1 MVSAEE
7 GAMLQDRT
15 FVIAGAG
22 LAGAKAA
29 ETLRAEGFRGRI
41 ALIGTEPEIPYERPP
56 LSKGLLLGTAQREQ
70 AYVHDA
76 QWYAAQN
83 VDLRTAT
90 TVNAIDADKR
100 RVRLSDGDDLGYDK
114 LLLATGASPRGLG
127 VPGAGLGNVFSL
139 RTLADSDRIAAAV
152 QAGTRLVVVGSGW
165 IGLEVAAAARLRGAT
180 VTVVTPAALPL
191 RRVLG
196 DRLAKVFLGLH
207 REHGV
212 EFRFGTRVRE
222 LRGGP
227 DVAQVVLTD
236 GATINADV
244 VLVAV
249 GVEPNTGLADQARLP
264 VDDGVLVDRHLRTA
278 DPDICA
284 AGDVANVDHP
294 LLRSRI
300 RVEHWDTALHSGPVA
315 ARAMLGQDAVW
326 DRLPYFFTDQ
336 YDLGMEYAG
345 WVPPGAAAQVV
356 IRGDEQGREF
366 IAFWTVDG
374 RVAAG
379 MNVNVWD
386 VTEQIQALV
395 RAGLDGHAP
404 DPARLADPDVALP
417 ELLP

>member
-7 GAMLQDRT
+7 GAMPEDRT

-29 ETLRAEGFRGRI
+29 ETLRDEGYTGRI
-41 ALIGTEPEIPYERPP
+41 TLVGTEPEPPYERPP
-56 LSKGLLLGTAQREQ
+56 LSKGLLLGSAQRAD
-70 AYVHDA
+70 AYVHDPG
-76 QWYAAQN
+76 WYAAN
-83 VDLRTAT
+83 DVDLRTAT
-90 TVNAIDADKR
+90 TVNAIDAEKR

-114 LLLATGASPRGLG
+114 LLLATGASARTLG
-127 VPGAGLGNVFSL
+127 VPGTGLANVFSL
-139 RTLADSDRIAAAV
+139 RTLADSDRIAATV
-152 QAGTRLVVVGSGW
+152 HGGTRLVVVGSGW

-180 VTVVTPAALPL
+180 VTVVTPSALPL
-191 RRVLG
+191 RGVLG
-196 DRLAKVFLGLH
+196 DRLAKTFLALH

-212 EFRFGTRVRE
+212 DFRFGARVHE

-227 DVAQVVLTD
+227 EVAQVVLADDT
-236 GATINADV
+236 TVNADV

-249 GVEPNTGLADQARLP
+249 GVTPNTGLADQARLP
-264 VDDGVLVDRHLRTA
+264 VDNGVLVDRHLRTA
-278 DPDICA
+278 DADIYA
-284 AGDVANVDHP
+284 AGDVATVDHP
-294 LLRSRI
+294 LLHARL
-300 RVEHWDTALHSGPVA
+300 RVEHWDTALHAGPVA
-315 ARAMLGQDAVW
+315 ARAMLGQDAQW

-345 WVPPGAAAQVV
+345 WVPPGATPQVV

-386 VTEQIQALV
+386 VTEQIQELV
-395 RAGLDGHAP
+395 RAGLAGHTV

>member
-1 MVSAEE
+1 MP
-7 GAMLQDRT
+7 GDRT

-29 ETLRAEGFRGRI
+29 ETLRGEGFTGRI
-41 ALIGTEPEIPYERPP
+41 TLIGTEPEIPYERPP
-56 LSKGLLLGTAQREQ
+56 LSKGLLLGSTERAD
-70 AYVHDA
+70 AYVHDEA
-76 QWYAAQN
+76 WYAAN
-83 VDLRTAT
+83 DVDLRTAT
-90 TVNAIDADKR
+90 TVNAIDAEKR

-114 LLLATGASPRGLG
+114 LLLATGASPRTLG
-127 VPGAGLGNVFSL
+127 VPGAGLENVFSL

-152 QAGTRLVVVGSGW
+152 HGGTRLVVVGSGW

-191 RRVLG
+191 RSVLG
-196 DRLAKVFLGLH
+196 DRLAKVFAALH

-212 EFRFGTRVRE
+212 DFRFGARIHE

-227 DVAQVVLTD
+227 EVAQVVLADDT
-236 GATINADV
+236 TINADV

-249 GVEPNTGLADQARLP
+249 GVTPNTGLADQARLP
-264 VDDGVLVDRHLRTA
+264 VDNGVLVDRHLRTA
-278 DPDICA
+278 DPDIYA
-284 AGDVANVDHP
+284 AGDVATVDHP
-294 LLRSRI
+294 LLHARI
-300 RVEHWDTALHSGPVA
+300 RVEHWDTALHAGPVA
-315 ARAMLGQDAVW
+315 ARAMLGQDAEW

-345 WVPPGAAAQVV
+345 WVPPGAAAKVV

-386 VTEQIQALV
+386 VTEQIQELIH
-395 RAGLDGHAP
+395 AGLAGHAV
-404 DPARLADPDVALP
+404 DPARLADPEVALTS
-417 ELLP
+417 LLP

>member
-1 MVSAEE
+1 MP
-7 GAMLQDRT
+7 GDRT

-29 ETLRAEGFRGRI
+29 ETLRAEGFTGPV

-56 LSKGLLLGTAQREQ
+56 LSKGLLLGTAQRDD
-70 AYVHDA
+70 AYVHDLD
-76 QWYAAQN
+76 WYAGHDVQ
-83 VDLRTAT
+83 LRTGT
-90 TVNAIDADKR
+90 TVSAIDAEKH

-114 LLLATGASPRGLG
+114 LLLSTGASPRTLG

-152 QAGTRLVVVGSGW
+152 NGATHLVVVGSGW
-165 IGLEVAAAARLRGAT
+165 IGLEVAAAARTRGAT
-180 VTVVTPAALPL
+180 VTVVTPAELPL
-191 RRVLG
+191 RSVLG

-212 EFRFGTRVRE
+212 DFRFGARVQE

-236 GATINADV
+236 GTTINADV
-244 VLVAV
+244 VLVAI
-249 GVEPNTGLADQARLP
+249 GVTPNTGLADQARLP
-264 VDDGVLVDRHLRTA
+264 VDNGVLVDRQLRTA
-278 DPDICA
+278 DPDIFA

-294 LLRSRI
+294 LLRTRL

-315 ARAMLGQDAVW
+315 ARAMLGQDAEW

-345 WVPPGAAAQVV
+345 WVPPGTEAQVV
-356 IRGDEQGREF
+356 IRGDEPGREF
-366 IAFWTVDG
+366 IAFWTVEG

-386 VTEQIQALV
+386 VTEQIQELV
-395 RAGLDGHAP
+395 RAGLRGRTV
-404 DPARLADPDVALP
+404 DPVRLADPDVALT
-417 ELLP
+417 EVFA